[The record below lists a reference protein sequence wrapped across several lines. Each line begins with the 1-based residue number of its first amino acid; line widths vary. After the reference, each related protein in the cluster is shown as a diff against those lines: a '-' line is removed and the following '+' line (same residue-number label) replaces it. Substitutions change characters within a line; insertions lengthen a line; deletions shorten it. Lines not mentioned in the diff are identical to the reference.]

1 MNPSPDQ
8 MPTTSGQ
15 SVDKFLVGVE
25 VGPAIIRAGI
35 FDSHYRLHGKTKI
48 TTRVERGTAAMIERI
63 VKCIRYAVDE
73 CDLSMAQIS
82 RIGIAVSGRIN
93 RNGVV
98 ESCPELH
105 WQNVP
110 LRASVAA
117 QLDTEVEVGQV
128 HELGAL
134 GIRSLEF
141 DKPAGRFAAI
151 FLAPQIGA
159 AVSIDDEWQNLSA
172 LHDSAAEQDAL
183 SRNILA
189 TIPHSAFA
197 HYRGRDFRKA
207 LRKPEKADVWNYVTQ
222 IAETAGVCAAR
233 VHGHYS
239 PEVIAL
245 GGGLID
251 EMKEEIL
258 AIVQASFERAAQGT
272 TGSLPPLL
280 PSRLG
285 DLAPITGAAIWAH
298 GKTEPATEFMADAAR

>member
-1 MNPSPDQ
+1 MNPPPDQ
-8 MPTTSGQ
+8 LPSAPGQ
-15 SVDKFLVGVE
+15 SVDEFLVGVE

-35 FDSHYRLHGKTKI
+35 FDSHYRLHGKTNI
-48 TTRVERGTAAMIERI
+48 TTRVERGTAAIIERI
-63 VKCIRYAVDE
+63 VKCIHYAVDE
-73 CDLSMAQIS
+73 CDLSLAQIS
-82 RIGIAVSGRIN
+82 RIGIAVSGRIS

-98 ESCPELH
+98 ESCPELL
-105 WQNVP
+105 WQDVP
-110 LRASVAA
+110 LRAALAA
-117 QLDTEVEVGQV
+117 QLDAQVEVGQV

-141 DKPAGRFAAI
+141 DTPVPRFATI

-159 AVSIDDEWQNLSA
+159 AVSINDEWQDLSA
-172 LHDSAAEQDAL
+172 LHENPGETDAL

-189 TIPHSAFA
+189 TIPNSQFA

-207 LRKPEKADVWNYVTQ
+207 LRKPEKVDVWNYVTQ
-222 IAETAGVCAAR
+222 IAETAGLCAAR
-233 VHGHYS
+233 IQRHYS

-258 AIVQASFERAAQGT
+258 AVVQAGFERAAEGAIGT
-272 TGSLPPLL
+272 LPPLL

-285 DLAPITGAAIWAH
+285 DLAPITGAAIWAN
-298 GKTEPATEFMADAAR
+298 GRGEPSTAFMAGAVQ

>member
-1 MNPSPDQ
+1 MNLLSDNLSSAQ
-8 MPTTSGQ
+8 GQ
-15 SVDKFLVGVE
+15 GVNEFLVGVE

-35 FDSHYRLHGKTKI
+35 FDSQYRLHGKTKI
-48 TTRVERGTAAMIERI
+48 TTRVERGTAAIIERI

-73 CDLSMAQIS
+73 CDLSMTQIS
-82 RIGIAVSGRIN
+82 KIGLAVSGRIN

-110 LRASVAA
+110 LRASLAA
-117 QLDTEVEVGQV
+117 QLDVPVEVGQI

-141 DKPAGRFAAI
+141 DKPVPRFAAI

-159 AVSIDDEWQNLSA
+159 AISIDDEWQNLSA
-172 LHDSAAEQDAL
+172 LQDSAADTDAL
-183 SRNILA
+183 GRNILA
-189 TIPHSAFA
+189 TIPHSQFA

-207 LRKPEKADVWNYVTQ
+207 LRKPEKVEVWNYVTQ
-222 IAETAGVCAAR
+222 IAETAGICAAR
-233 VHGHYS
+233 IQRHYS
-239 PEVIAL
+239 PDVIAL

-258 AIVQASFERAAQGT
+258 AVVLASFQRAAQGAIGT
-272 TGSLPPLL
+272 LPPLH

-285 DLAPITGAAIWAH
+285 DLAPITGAAIWAD
-298 GKTEPATEFMADAAR
+298 GKGEQSTAVMADAAQ